1 MPRLTCPRSSLKF
14 LQKEKYWG
22 KRQMTHSRRDLL
34 LGGTAAAA
42 LILWRHAA
50 DAQQPASWRDPAA
63 EAAAKAEGNTLVVY
77 SSINEQEALPVWK
90 YFEETTG
97 IKVQYVR
104 GSDTSLISR
113 VMIEHRAQQRSW
125 DIMLSTGTGR
135 LPPDT
140 LSPFEPKE
148 AAAFPASAKDPAGRW
163 YGIHATYN
171 SPAYNTKS
179 VKPEELTKRYED
191 FLDRPQWSGR
201 TAIDTTDSQWLM
213 GMLLHLGEAQGR
225 KLLSEIRAALKPV
238 LTEGHLN
245 LARQL
250 AAGEYMVA
258 LNNYVSL
265 TTNVKETGAP
275 TDFWFVDPVVQFFEQ
290 LGISVRA
297 PHPKTALY
305 ATSFLMSQDGQTRT
319 TRWGRA
325 PVRRDVTPIP
335 PDLFSRLDRQKIV
348 TVTPSTEEDRR
359 NRRIFDEIFRVR

>member
-1 MPRLTCPRSSLKF
+1 
-14 LQKEKYWG
+14 
-22 KRQMTHSRRDLL
+22 MTQTRRDLL
-34 LGGTAAAA
+34 AGGMAAAA
-42 LILWRHAA
+42 TMNWPTGAL
-50 DAQQPASWRDPAA
+50 AQQQPTWRDAAA
-63 EAAAKAEGNTLVVY
+63 EAAAKSEGNTLVVY

-90 YFEETTG
+90 HFEETSG

-113 VMIEHRAQQRSW
+113 VMIEHRAQQRAW

-135 LPPDT
+135 LPPET
-140 LSPFEPKE
+140 LAPFEPKQ
-148 AAAFPASAKDPAGRW
+148 ATSFPASAKDPAGRW

-171 SPAYNTKS
+171 SPAYNTKT
-179 VKPEELTKRYED
+179 VKPEELTRRYED
-191 FLDRPQWSGR
+191 FLDRPQWAGR

-213 GMLLHLGEAQGR
+213 GMLLHYGEANGR

-250 AAGEYMVA
+250 AASEYMVA
-258 LNNYVSL
+258 LNNYTAL
-265 TTNVKETGAP
+265 TTNVKEAGGA
-275 TDFWFVDPVVQFFEQ
+275 TDFWLLDPVVQFFEQ
-290 LGISVRA
+290 LGISARA
-297 PHPKTALY
+297 PHPKTAAY
-305 ATSFLMSQDGQTRT
+305 ACEFLMSEDGQTRT

-335 PDLFSRLDRQKIV
+335 PDLFERLDRQKIV
-348 TVTPSTEEDRR
+348 TVTPSTDEDRR